1 VLPVSKVFPSVI
13 VRIMHQVHDLTLLSA
28 RPIHGNIGK
37 LSKAIGLVEKL
48 NVQTSSEPYA
58 KLVFHLEH
66 PRTQPMILLLGIPV
80 TQLSNRPIRKSF
92 P

>member
-1 VLPVSKVFPSVI
+1 
-13 VRIMHQVHDLTLLSA
+13 MHQVYDLTLFSA
-28 RPIHGNIGK
+28 QPIHGNISK
-37 LSKAIGLVEKL
+37 LNKAIGLTAKNPSVEKL

-66 PRTQPMILLLGIPV
+66 PRTQPTILLLGIPV

-92 P
+92 S